1 MQAWFGAGNVNVS
14 QTVSGNQTLFWLTF
28 VGQDAGTSM
37 APVQLGALTGAS
49 YSEACTIAFPYQPF
63 AGSWT
68 ISYNNGTTTQTTGTL
83 AASATPTQV
92 ASALNGLSN
101 LGTGAVSVTTSGNA
115 YTYAITFNAGYFT
128 NLGNFV
134 VNTSSLEPTL
144 IPTISVTTGSGSA
157 INVLGS
163 AGTNSV
169 QQITLDN
176 SVTGFEIAYDS
187 LVTGSVANNTA
198 NPTTTAAAIQAAL
211 GALSGIGVNNV
222 AAIASST
229 TSSQTVYTV
238 SFQNMLGGANI
249 GQIGLTAIT
258 GAYVRQYRRDD
269 PCLLGG
275 GRPAHRELDDHLQQR
290 DHGSMAAIASR
301 RPAAATEAASLQN
314 ALNSLGSIGGEGG
327 SVSVTTVGNAWTYK
341 ITFNGD
347 LAKTGLPLI
356 VNINNLT
363 GTSQRVAVATRR
375 GHHQCRQ
382 RHFRGAVRRLADHDQ
397 RRRHPRPGQ
406 PDRSGRRRRRLAATL

>member
-1 MQAWFGAGNVNVS
+1 MNLNNSAQTFYISDGAYLYDVVEGSPRASWSPAARWDSGPRRVARPADHAARAYPVVSLGGDNTLLTQNDEVQELYVNNSVTSFTLTYNGQTTGSIANYATITSSGSPSSTALAIQSQLQAWFGAGNVNVS
-14 QTVSGNQTLFWLTF
+14 QTVSGNQTLFLLTF

-115 YTYAITFNAGYFT
+115 YTYAITFNAGYST

-222 AAIASST
+222 VAIASST

-238 SFQNMLGGANI
+238 SFKNMLGGANI

-258 GAYVRQYRRDD
+258 GATYANTVETITQPPR
-269 PCLLGG
+269 G
-275 GRPAHRELDDHLQQR
+275 GRPAQRQLDDHLQ
-290 DHGSMAAIASR
+290 
-301 RPAAATEAASLQN
+301 
-314 ALNSLGSIGGEGG
+314 
-327 SVSVTTVGNAWTYK
+327 
-341 ITFNGD
+341 
-347 LAKTGLPLI
+347 
-356 VNINNLT
+356 
-363 GTSQRVAVATRR
+363 
-375 GHHQCRQ
+375 
-382 RHFRGAVRRLADHDQ
+382 
-397 RRRHPRPGQ
+397 
-406 PDRSGRRRRRLAATL
+406 